1 MNNDQ
6 PTVTLAHGN
15 GGKLT
20 HELISKVFLPAFDS
34 PELREMADSAC
45 LAPFGAQDRLVFTTD
60 SHVVTPLFFPGGDI
74 GKLSV
79 TGTLNDLAVMGAR
92 PLYLSVGF
100 IIEEGFPLS
109 ELKRVVASMAQAAQE
124 GGVRIV
130 TGDTKVVEK
139 GAADGLFINTSG
151 IGVLLEGSPHLK
163 TKPPIFEEGDA
174 VILSGSL
181 GDHGIAVYSKRKGID
196 FKTDLQSDCAQVF
209 PLVKAALAV
218 CPDIRNMRD
227 PTRGGLATTLNEFVV
242 GQVGQPVGLELFE
255 AKIPLKNEVK
265 GACELLGFDP
275 LYLANEGKLVLVVP
289 EAYATRVCDALKEFP
304 IGRETSIVGRITQQT
319 PGKVLLRTQVGGSR
333 ILDMLSGEM
342 LPRIC

>member
-1 MNNDQ
+1 MNNN
-6 PTVTLAHGN
+6 PPSITLAHGN

-20 HELISKVFLPAFDS
+20 HELISKVFLDAFDS
-34 PELREMADSAC
+34 PELRMKADSAV
-45 LAPFGAQDRLVFTTD
+45 LPPLGPQDRLVFTTD

-79 TGTLNDLAVMGAR
+79 AGTLNDLAVMGAR

-100 IIEEGFPLS
+100 IIEEGFLVS
-109 ELKRVVASMAQAAQE
+109 DLKRVVSSMALAAKE

-151 IGVLLEGSPHLK
+151 IGVLLEGSPNLR
-163 TKPPIFEEGDA
+163 TKAPALEDTDA

-196 FKTDLQSDCAQVF
+196 FKTDLQSDCAQIF
-209 PLVKAALAV
+209 PLVQAALAV
-218 CPDIRNMRD
+218 CPEIRIMRD
-227 PTRGGLATTLNEFVV
+227 PTRGGLATTLNEFVT
-242 GQVGQPVGLELFE
+242 GQAMGIELFE
-255 AKIPLKNEVK
+255 NKIPLKKEVK

-289 EAYATRVCDALKEFP
+289 KAYANAVCEALQKCA
-304 IGRETSIVGRITQQT
+304 IGREATVVGLVTKEV
-319 PGKVLLRTQVGGSR
+319 PGKVILRTSLGSRR
-333 ILDMLSGEM
+333 ILDMLTGEM

>member
-1 MNNDQ
+1 MTQD
-6 PTVTLAHGN
+6 TVTLAHGN

-20 HELISKVFLPAFDS
+20 HELISKVFLQAFDS
-34 PELREMADSAC
+34 PELRVMADAAC
-45 LAPFGAQDRLVFTTD
+45 LPPFGAQDRLVFTTD
-60 SHVVTPLFFPGGDI
+60 SHVVTPLFFSGGDI
-74 GKLSV
+74 GILSV

-109 ELKRVVASMAQAAQE
+109 ELKRVVASMALAAQE
-124 GGVRIV
+124 GAVRIV

-139 GAADGLFINTSG
+139 GAADGLFINTAG
-151 IGVLLEGSPHLK
+151 IGVLLENSPNLK
-163 TKPPIFEEGDA
+163 AQPTPLETTDA

-181 GDHGIAVYSKRKGID
+181 GDHGIAVYSLRKGID
-196 FKTDLQSDCAQVF
+196 FKTALPSDCAQIF

-218 CPDIRNMRD
+218 CPDIRIMRD
-227 PTRGGLATTLNEFVV
+227 PTRGGLATTLNEFVA
-242 GQVGQPVGLELFE
+242 GRSVGLELFE
-255 AKIPLKNEVK
+255 AKIPLKNEVR

-289 EAYATRVCDALKEFP
+289 HAYANAVCEALREFP
-304 IGRETSIVGRITQQT
+304 IGREASIVGRITSQN
-319 PGKVLLRTQVGGSR
+319 PGKVVLRTHLDSSR